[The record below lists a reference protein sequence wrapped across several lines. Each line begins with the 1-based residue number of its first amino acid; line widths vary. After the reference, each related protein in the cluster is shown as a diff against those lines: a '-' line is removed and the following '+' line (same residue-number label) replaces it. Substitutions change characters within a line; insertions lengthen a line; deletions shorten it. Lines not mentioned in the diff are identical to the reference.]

1 MHATPDH
8 LVLVTGAT
16 GYIGGRLIPRL
27 LEAGVR
33 VRAMGRTRAC
43 LAARSWSHRVE
54 LVEGDVFRPD
64 TLRQA
69 LEGVGTAYYLV
80 HSLAGGPDF
89 YERDREAAR
98 HFAVAARA
106 AGVQHIIYLGGLGD
120 PEADL
125 SRHLRSRHETG
136 AVLRSTGIPVTEF
149 RAAVI
154 VGSGSLSFEMIRH
167 LVERLP
173 IMIAPRWVYTRIQ
186 PIAIRDVLAYLI
198 AALNTPAARG
208 EIVEIGGADIL
219 TYAEMLLQ
227 YAAERGLRRLILPV
241 PVLTPALS
249 SYWVHWMTPVAAQV
263 ARPLIEGLR
272 NEVVVRDPRALRL
285 FPHIHPMTYREAI
298 RRALARL
305 KAGDIESTWSDA
317 LASSA
322 TASPVTLSMHEG
334 MIVERRRRY
343 VKASPAQVFRE
354 VTTLGGER
362 GWGYWDWAWQ
372 VRGWLDRLVGG
383 VGLRRGRRDPVEL
396 RLGDAL
402 DFWRVEDLITDRRL
416 RLRAEMRV
424 PGEAWLQFD
433 VEPDPAGGSW
443 LMQTAFF
450 APKGLAGLMYWYA
463 LYPIHAFVFAGML
476 ANLAARAE
484 MLADNDRATA
494 TTPAVFEPTSP
505 HPPTL

>member
-1 MHATPDH
+1 MPNSANH

-33 VRAMGRTRAC
+33 VRAMGRTRER
-43 LAARSWSHRVE
+43 LAARSWSHQVE
-54 LVEGDVFRPD
+54 LVEADVFRPD
-64 TLRQA
+64 TLAQA
-69 LEGVGTAYYLV
+69 LQGVGTAYYLV

-89 YERDREAAR
+89 YERDRIAAR

-106 AGVQHIIYLGGLGD
+106 AGVEHIIYLGGLGD

-125 SRHLRSRHETG
+125 SQHLRSRQETG

-149 RAAVI
+149 RAAII

-173 IMIAPRWVYTRIQ
+173 VMIAPRWVYTRIQ
-186 PIAIRDVLAYLI
+186 PIAIRDVLAYLV
-198 AALNTPAARG
+198 AALDTPAARG
-208 EIVEIGGADIL
+208 RIVEIGGADIL
-219 TYAEMLLQ
+219 TYADMMLQ
-227 YAAERGLRRLILPV
+227 YAAERGLRRFILPV

-249 SYWVHWMTPVAAQV
+249 SYWVHWMTPISAQV

-272 NEVVVRDPRALRL
+272 NEVVVRDPQAARL
-285 FPHIHPMTYREAI
+285 FPHIRPLTYREAI

-305 KAGDIESTWSDA
+305 KAGAIESTWSDA
-317 LASSA
+317 LASSV
-322 TASPVTLSMHEG
+322 TAPPVTLTMHEG
-334 MIVERRRRY
+334 MIVERRRHY
-343 VKASPAQVFRE
+343 VQAPPAQVFRE

-383 VGLRRGRRDPVEL
+383 VGLRRGRRDPLEL

-402 DFWRVEDLITDRRL
+402 DFWRVEDLIPDRRL

-433 VEPDPAGGSW
+433 VEPDPGGGSW
-443 LMQTAFF
+443 LVQTAFF
-450 APKGLAGLMYWYA
+450 APKGLAGLLYWYA

-476 ANLAARAE
+476 AGLATRAE
-484 MLADNDRATA
+484 RAANSTK
-494 TTPAVFEPTSP
+494 PAVLKPVST
-505 HPPTL
+505 HPPSP